1 MTETIRLLSESGE
14 LSAVHAGTPDGIRI
28 PEGVRDVIGQ
38 RLNRLSERCNE
49 VLTAASIIGREFDF
63 RLLSILSA
71 EMSEDQL
78 LQALDEAVSVHLIEG
93 VPGEID

>member
-14 LSAVHAGTPDGIRI
+14 LSAVYAGTPDGIRI
-28 PEGVRDVIGQ
+28 PEGDWDVIGQ

-49 VLTAASIIGREFDF
+49 VLTTDSIVGREFDF

-78 LQALDEAVSVHLIEG
+78 LQALDEAVSIHLIRG
-93 VPGEID
+93 RTRSD

>member
-1 MTETIRLLSESGE
+1 M
-14 LSAVHAGTPDGIRI
+14 
-28 PEGVRDVIGQ
+28 
-38 RLNRLSERCNE
+38 
-49 VLTAASIIGREFDF
+49 LTAASIVGREFEF

-93 VPGEID
+93 VPGQID